1 MGGIIKV
8 HHGRSLELFCIL
20 WWWTHK
26 HIQVVKL
33 CVYDTYTYMC
43 TSASRTGKICLR
55 WIGQLYHCQYAS
67 SAKCYIRENW
77 AECARDLSVLFITI
91 ACEFIIIL
99 IKNSNWKMNPEA
111 HPCCHLLPFSQVT
124 MPHIS
129 QCTVK
134 TQWTSLMW
142 TPWTGSRPSPS
153 RRWLDTEI
161 IWLMNYWLN
170 MEIQLCICWTF

>member
-1 MGGIIKV
+1 MSGIIKG

-26 HIQVVKL
+26 PTQVVKL
-33 CVYDTYTYMC
+33 YRPWLTHMC
-43 TSASRTGKICLR
+43 MSASKTGEICLR
-55 WIGQLYHCQYAS
+55 WLGQLYQGQHAS
-67 SAKCYIRENW
+67 SAKCYIGENW
-77 AECARDLSVLFITI
+77 AECARDLSVLFITV
-91 ACEFIIIL
+91 ACEFITIL
-99 IKNSNWKMNPEA
+99 IQNSNWKMNPEA
-111 HPCCHLLPFSQVT
+111 HTCYYLFPFSHVI

-161 IWLMNYWLN
+161 MWLMNYWLN
-170 MEIQLCICWTF
+170 METQLCIC